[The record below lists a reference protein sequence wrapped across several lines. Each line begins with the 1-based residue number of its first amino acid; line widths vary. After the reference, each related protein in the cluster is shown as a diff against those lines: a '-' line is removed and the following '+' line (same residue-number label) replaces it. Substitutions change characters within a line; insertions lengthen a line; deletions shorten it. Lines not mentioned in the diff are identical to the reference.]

1 MNSHSKRSAFA
12 AIGSG
17 VVGGLQW
24 RLLLLW
30 ILISLLPTI
39 VVALP
44 LWSTLDALLGHSVH
58 AEAWSKHFDGLM
70 FGDVFVALGRDNP
83 WMGMAFV
90 AGLLLTLTIS
100 PFLTGMAV
108 AGGRAG
114 RALGFGG
121 LLQGGAVE
129 YGRMLRLLL
138 LALIPYALFGLV
150 AKAAS
155 SLADDKT
162 DAALLPATAD
172 MYTYGALAV
181 ALLFFAIAQ
190 AVVESA
196 RAQFVADI
204 GLRSAFRALG
214 RGLMQFVRRPFAT
227 LMVYFTITLVGTA
240 LVALIAAWRGHTVAV
255 GSGLLVAFLIVQ
267 LGVVVIAWM
276 RTARLLA
283 LAGIAAVSPAH
294 RRRRTDF
301 APAL

>member
-1 MNSHSKRSAFA
+1 MNSQSKRSAFA

-17 VVGGLQW
+17 AVGGLQW
-24 RLLLLW
+24 RLFLLW
-30 ILISLLPTI
+30 ILISLLPTL

-44 LWSTLDALLGHSVH
+44 LWSTLDELLGHSVH
-58 AEAWSKHFDGLM
+58 AEAWAKHFDGLM
-70 FGDVFVALGRDNP
+70 FGDVSIALGRDNP
-83 WMGMAFV
+83 WLGMAFL
-90 AGLLLTLTIS
+90 AGVLLTLAIS

-114 RALGFGG
+114 RALGFSG
-121 LLQGGAVE
+121 LLQGGAAE

-138 LALIPYALFGLV
+138 LALIPYVLFGLV

-155 SLADDKT
+155 SFADDKT

-172 MYTYGALAV
+172 MYSYGALAV
-181 ALLFFAIAQ
+181 ALLFFVIAQ

-196 RAQFVADI
+196 RAQFIADI

-214 RGLMQFVRRPFAT
+214 RGFMQFVRRPFAT
-227 LMVYFTITLVGTA
+227 VMVYLAITLVGTT
-240 LVALIAAWRGHTVAV
+240 LVVLIAAWRGNSTAA
-255 GSGLLVAFLIVQ
+255 GSGLFAAFLIVQ

-283 LAGIAAVSPAH
+283 LAGIAAVNPAH

>member
-1 MNSHSKRSAFA
+1 MNSHSKRSALA
-12 AIGSG
+12 AIGNG
-17 VVGGLQW
+17 ALGGLQW

-30 ILISLLPTI
+30 ILISLLPTL

-44 LWSTLDALLGHSVH
+44 LWSTLDAMLGNSVH
-58 AEAWSKHFDGLM
+58 AEAWAKHFDGLM
-70 FGDVFVALGRDNP
+70 FGDVFNALGRNNP

-90 AGLLLTLTIS
+90 AGTILTLATS

-114 RALGFGG
+114 RALSFGG
-121 LLQGGAVE
+121 LLQGGATE

-138 LALIPYALFGLV
+138 LSLVPYGVFALV
-150 AKAAS
+150 AKVVS
-155 SLADDKT
+155 SFADDST

-172 MYTYGALAV
+172 MYAYGALAV
-181 ALLFFAIAQ
+181 ALLCFAIAQ
-190 AVVESA
+190 IVVESA

-204 GLRSAFRALG
+204 VLRSAFRALG
-214 RGLMQFVRRPFAT
+214 RGFVQFIRRPFAS
-227 LMVYFTITLVGTA
+227 LLVYLVITLVG
-240 LVALIAAWRGHTVAV
+240 VALAVLIGAWRGHTVAS
-255 GSGLLVAFLIVQ
+255 GSGLVVAFLIVQ
-267 LGVVVIAWM
+267 LGVVVLAWM

-283 LAGIAAVSPAH
+283 MAGIAAVNSAQ

>member
-1 MNSHSKRSAFA
+1 MNSHAKRSAFA

-30 ILISLLPTI
+30 VVISLVPTL

-44 LWSTLDALLGHSVH
+44 LWATLDEMLGHSVH
-58 AEAWSKHFDGLM
+58 AETWAKHFDGLM

-90 AGLLLTLTIS
+90 AGILLTLAIS
-100 PFLTGMAV
+100 PFLTGMVV

-138 LALIPYALFGLV
+138 LALIPYALFGMV

-155 SLADDKT
+155 SFANDKT

-181 ALLFFAIAQ
+181 ALLFFVIAQ

-204 GLRSAFRALG
+204 GLRSALRALG

-227 LMVYFTITLVGTA
+227 VMVYLAITLVGTA
-240 LVALIAAWRGHTVAV
+240 LVVSIAAWRGNSTAA
-255 GSGLLVAFLIVQ
+255 GSGLFVAFLIVQ
-267 LGVVVIAWM
+267 LGVVVIGWM

-283 LAGIAAVSPAH
+283 LAGIAAVNPAH